1 MSAND
6 SSLTDTAR
14 NDGFLGKGWGFP
26 PQFNPKGKSAM
37 MVADEP
43 DINESL
49 TILLS
54 TNPGER
60 VMHPKFGCGLKTMV
74 FREINLASVS
84 QIKELIKRAV
94 LFFEPRI
101 VLETIKIDEDNALE
115 GRLLIELVYTVI
127 TTNSRSNLV
136 YPFYLL
142 EGTLVN
148 I

>member
-1 MSAND
+1 MA
-6 SSLTDTAR
+6 TDDGNLAENAR
-14 NDGFLGKGWGFP
+14 NNGFLGVGWGFP
-26 PQFNPKGKSAM
+26 PRFEPTNQGAV
-37 MVADEP
+37 MVSDEQ

-60 VMHPKFGCGLKTMV
+60 VMHPKYGCGLKAMV
-74 FREINLASVS
+74 FREINNATVV

-101 VLETIKIDEDNALE
+101 TLEKVNVSQDDALE
-115 GRLLIELVYTVI
+115 GRLLIELEYIVI

-142 EGTLVN
+142 EGTLVS